1 MASVLLAWAIK
12 SSGKNSIHNLQD
24 RPQPRLVKSIYIMTL
39 VAAIACALSI
49 PEQYT
54 CMKRKSG
61 QETDEPECGG
71 EA

>member
-49 PEQYT
+49 PEQYI
-54 CMKRKSG
+54 KRKSG